1 MIKLYTGESRGQT
14 RYYEPGTS
22 ICLNCPLPEYYLSSN
37 GLMYETCEQSAWHKN
52 RKEEPK
58 CLIAQANYYNIPLY
72 EAEQIAEAVGL
83 HHTRRITA
91 WRYTEAL
98 KERGCD
104 NGTDNHFR
112 TIAQNG
118 RAADPRRERPN
129 GKTAV

>member
-37 GLMYETCEQSAWHKN
+37 GLMYETCEQSGWHKN
-52 RKEEPK
+52 RKQEPK
-58 CLIAQANYYNIPLY
+58 CLIAQAHHYKIPLV

-83 HHTRRITA
+83 HHKRRITA

-98 KERGCD
+98 KERTAT
-104 NGTDNHFR
+104 NGPNNCVR
-112 TIAQNG
+112 TTARNEASEFSGQ
-118 RAADPRRERPN
+118 RPN
-129 GKTAV
+129 GSPAV